1 MVSIEKMKQRLWI
14 LIFGVA
20 GFLAFRG
27 YVAAEPAQ
35 QDGPTATP
43 VQASLPTPLPL
54 VPADVLGATNI
65 PITRTPTLE
74 GAALLEA
81 ITEANVRSQ
90 PDPESD
96 RLGTIRAGD
105 SYTVIGRYFRWY
117 QFQYDQSPS
126 GTGWVFEELVNIKG
140 NADRIPDL
148 TLGTP
153 TPDVNAQQANST
165 LVVLTQTPGG
175 VLTATAGVGALP
187 LPIESSANNNAG
199 NASAN
204 ILAIGSQTPLPTF
217 TIPPNLGVVSP
228 PVVASSG
235 TPAENAT
242 ASTIPASD
250 FVIPSRIPPILP
262 ILVLG
267 GAGILGLIISSLRK

>member
-1 MVSIEKMKQRLWI
+1 MVSIEKMKQRCLWVI
-14 LIFGVA
+14 IFGIL

-54 VPADVLGATNI
+54 IPADVLGATNI
-65 PITRTPTLE
+65 PITRTPTPE

-117 QFQYDQSPS
+117 QFQYDQSPG
-126 GTGWVFEELVNIKG
+126 GTGWVFDELVTITG

-187 LPIESSANNNAG
+187 LPIESSANNN
-199 NASAN
+199 SAN

-217 TIPPNLGVVSP
+217 TIPPNLGVGNP
-228 PVVASSG
+228 PVVANSG

-242 ASTIPASD
+242 TSTIPASD

>member
-1 MVSIEKMKQRLWI
+1 MKQRSWI
-14 LIFGVA
+14 LIFVIA
-20 GFLAFRG
+20 GFLIFRG
-27 YVAAEPAQ
+27 RVEAEPALQ
-35 QDGPTATP
+35 TGPTATP

-54 VPADVLGATNI
+54 IPADIPGATNI
-65 PITRTPTLE
+65 PITRTPTPE

-90 PDPESD
+90 ADPESD

-126 GTGWVFEELVNIKG
+126 GTGWVFDELVTIKG
-140 NADRIPDL
+140 NPDRIPDL
-148 TLGTP
+148 SLATP
-153 TPDVNAQQANST
+153 TPDVNALQANST

-187 LPIESSANNNAG
+187 LPIESSANNSG
-199 NASAN
+199 STVDTSPN
-204 ILAIGSQTPLPTF
+204 ILVVGSQTPLPTF
-217 TIPPNLGVVSP
+217 TIPPNLGAVSP
-228 PVVASSG
+228 PIVSSSG
-235 TPAENAT
+235 TPSENPT
-242 ASTIPASD
+242 ASTVQISD

-267 GAGILGLIISSLRK
+267 GVGILGLLISSLRK

>member
-1 MVSIEKMKQRLWI
+1 MRRNFCI
-14 LIFGVA
+14 LIFVIVGVFVYY
-20 GFLAFRG
+20 GRTG
-27 YVAAEPAQ
+27 AEPLQ
-35 QDGPTATP
+35 QEGPTATP

-54 VPADVLGATNI
+54 LPADVPGATNA
-65 PITRTPTLE
+65 PVTRTPTPE
-74 GAALLEA
+74 GAAILEA

-126 GTGWVFEELVNIKG
+126 GTGWVFDELVNIKG

-153 TPDVNAQQANST
+153 TPDANAQQANST

-175 VLTATAGVGALP
+175 LLTATAGVGALP
-187 LPIESSANNNAG
+187 LPIESSGNNSNSTG
-199 NASAN
+199 NTGTN

-217 TIPPNLGVVSP
+217 TVPPNLGAVSP
-228 PVVASSG
+228 PTASNNG
-235 TPAENAT
+235 TPSDNTT
-242 ASTIPASD
+242 ASTAQNTE

-262 ILVLG
+262 ILILG
-267 GAGILGLIISSLRK
+267 GAGILGLIVSSLRK